1 MSEIEDKINY
11 ALDNIIDQYAYY
23 IDVGI
28 VIAFVGIIMQM
39 RSARSSFL
47 SNRQV
52 VMLAVI
58 VGLFQ
63 VGSLIL
69 LVIKAAQIFI
79 RLNLIEN
86 DQNLFPDREEAEIFK
101 W

>member
-1 MSEIEDKINY
+1 MSDIEKKDTY
-11 ALDNIIDQYAYY
+11 TLDNIIDQYAYY
-23 IDVGI
+23 IEVGI

-39 RSARSSFL
+39 RNARSSFL
-47 SNRQV
+47 SKRQV

-69 LVIKAAQIFI
+69 LAIKAAQIFI
-79 RLNLIEN
+79 RLNLI
-86 DQNLFPDREEAEIFK
+86 
-101 W
+101 